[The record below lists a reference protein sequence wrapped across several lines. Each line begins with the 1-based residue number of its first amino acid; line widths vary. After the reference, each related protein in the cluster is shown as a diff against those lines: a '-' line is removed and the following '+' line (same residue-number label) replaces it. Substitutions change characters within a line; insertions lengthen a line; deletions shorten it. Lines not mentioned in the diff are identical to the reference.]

1 MTEDQNCKKK
11 MDAAIILCR
20 NVVLHELASA
30 VVLLENPVSAVSPSP
45 IIDVVAPGTVKESK
59 SESTKK
65 AG

>member
-1 MTEDQNCKKK
+1 

-20 NVVLHELASA
+20 NVVLHKLASA
-30 VVLLENPVSAVSPSP
+30 VVLLENPVSTVSPTP
-45 IIDVVAPGTVKESK
+45 IIDVVASGTIKESK